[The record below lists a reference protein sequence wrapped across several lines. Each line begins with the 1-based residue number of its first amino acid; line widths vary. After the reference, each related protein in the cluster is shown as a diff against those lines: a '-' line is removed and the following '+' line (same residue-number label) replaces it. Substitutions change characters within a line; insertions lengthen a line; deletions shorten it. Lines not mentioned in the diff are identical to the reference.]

1 MRRPLIVAG
10 ILSAALLT
18 AKLLVPVA
26 ALSDP
31 TGNPIPGGVHL
42 SFPLLNLLFAPLFDT
57 WDGVTLLAMP
67 RLHAFLI
74 GALLLGAA
82 WAIGTAIR
90 DRQLRWGL
98 ATARLALWVAA
109 LALFVGGGIAWR
121 RPMARIAG
129 VPEGTHVVDLHSHT
143 NLSHDVKGWLQGDFD
158 LEASR
163 RWHARGGF
171 DAFFVTDHNRI
182 DGWKGKSLAGTPVAC
197 PGEELSLWR
206 AHIVVLGNADSVP
219 RSTYADSMPGI
230 VRLFNES
237 ESRWGAL
244 TLASIP
250 EYDENHFGMI
260 PIWIIAG
267 VDGFEVSNAAPKANR
282 QARAHVDSVVAITRR
297 TGRWVAGVTDQHG
310 MGATVQ
316 SWTLIGRTDVIVG
329 PPGIPAL
336 CGQILQRLGT
346 DGFAATQVI
355 ERHRLRLDS
364 AWPLWTTAVAVV
376 WEGWRAAGWAQ
387 LVSWLLWIWAMTA
400 VATFRQRKPAA

>member
-1 MRRPLIVAG
+1 MRRPLIVAAL
-10 ILSAALLT
+10 LSAALLT
-18 AKLLVPVA
+18 AKLVVPVA

-31 TGNPIPGGVHL
+31 TGSPIPGGVHL
-42 SFPLLNLLFAPLFDT
+42 SFPVFNLVFAPLFDA

-90 DRQLRWGL
+90 ERRLRWGL
-98 ATARLALWVAA
+98 ATAKLAGWIAV
-109 LALFVGGGIAWR
+109 LALFVAGGVAWR

-129 VPEGTHVVDLHSHT
+129 VPEGLLVVDLHSHT
-143 NLSHDVKGWLQGDFD
+143 NVSHDVKGWLQGDFD

-182 DGWKGKSLAGTPVAC
+182 DGWQGKDLATSPVAC

-206 AHIVVLGNADSVP
+206 AHIVTLGNTDSIP
-219 RSTYADSMPGI
+219 RGLYADSAIGLA
-230 VRLFNES
+230 RLFGES
-237 ESRWGAL
+237 ESRWHAL

-250 EYDENHFGMI
+250 EYDDNHFADL
-260 PIWIIAG
+260 PDWIAQG
-267 VDGFEVSNAAPKANR
+267 VDGFEISNPAPKANR
-282 QARAHVDSVVAITRR
+282 QGRVRQDSVARLAQR
-297 TGRWVAGVTDQHG
+297 TGKWLAGVSDQHG

-316 SWTLIGRTDVIVG
+316 SWTLIGRIDVVDAG
-329 PPGIPAL
+329 PGVPAL

-346 DGFAATQVI
+346 EGFAATQVV
-355 ERHRLRLDS
+355 ERHRLRIDS
-364 AWPLWTTAVAVV
+364 AWPRWTTAVAVV
-376 WEGWRAAGWAQ
+376 WEGWRAAGWTQ
-387 LVSWLLWIWAMTA
+387 VVSWLLWIWLLAS
-400 VATFRQRKPAA
+400 VSAARHQKGEA